1 MRKWLIGVLCLGL
14 VLGLCAQAE
23 CSVPQMMNYQ
33 GKLTNA
39 SGMAVSDGNYS
50 IQMSIYN
57 AASGGTPLWQ
67 ETQTIFISNG
77 IFSLVLGSITPINL
91 SFDKDYWIGTK
102 VESDSEMT
110 PRQQMVSNAYSFRAE
125 TAIYALTAGTGTQ
138 QFSVNKCDIDVF
150 IHYIHQ

>member
-1 MRKWLIGVLCLGL
+1 MRKGLIGVLVLGL

-23 CSVPQMMNYQ
+23 CSVPQLMNYQ

-50 IQMSIYN
+50 IQMSIYD

-102 VESDSEMT
+102 V
-110 PRQQMVSNAYSFRAE
+110 
-125 TAIYALTAGTGTQ
+125 
-138 QFSVNKCDIDVF
+138 
-150 IHYIHQ
+150 